1 MHLPHYRYGITSPV
15 QLRPESINKKAANLL
30 FEMRLH
36 NKKAAGSG
44 ARGLISFIPSGSS
57 SGPRKYYNEY
67 KYAYQ
72 KAYRFS

>member
-1 MHLPHYRYGITSPV
+1 MASHV
-15 QLRPESINKKAANLL
+15 QLPLESVNKKAANPS

-57 SGPRKYYNEY
+57 SGPRKYYYEY

-72 KAYRFS
+72 KVYGFS

>member
-1 MHLPHYRYGITSPV
+1 MVWHHLLMLP
-15 QLRPESINKKAANLL
+15 LESINKKAANPL

-67 KYAYQ
+67 KYGYQ